1 MKNPPAPQL
10 HQRLRIMLGDEIAFG
25 PGKAELL
32 EAIRATGSIS
42 AAGKTM
48 DMSYRRAWL
57 LVDAMNRCFHTA
69 LVETAKGGKNGGG
82 AQVTPYGEEVLR
94 RYRAM
99 ETAARQQA
107 EEHFASL
114 APLLRN
120 SPVPSSTPE

>member
-1 MKNPPAPQL
+1 MQNPTAPQL
-10 HQRLRIMLGDEIAFG
+10 HQRLRIMLDNEIAFG

-32 EAIRATGSIS
+32 EAIKATGSIS

-57 LVDAMNRCFHTA
+57 LVDAMNRCFHA
-69 LVETAKGGKNGGG
+69 PLVETAKGGKNGGG

-99 ETAARQQA
+99 EAAAAQVA
-107 EEHFASL
+107 EEYFASL
-114 APLLRN
+114 SPLLRKSPAP
-120 SPVPSSTPE
+120 SPVAD

>member
-1 MKNPPAPQL
+1 MQKSTSPHV

-32 EAIRATGSIS
+32 EAIKATGSIS
-42 AAGKTM
+42 AAGKIM

-99 ETAARQQA
+99 ESAARQIA
-107 EEHFASL
+107 EDHFASL
-114 APLLRN
+114 APLLRKAP
-120 SPVPSSTPE
+120 SPVSAAE

>member
-1 MKNPPAPQL
+1 MEKPAAPQL

-32 EAIRATGSIS
+32 EAIKATGSIS

-99 ETAARQQA
+99 EAAARQQA

-114 APLLRN
+114 APLLR
-120 SPVPSSTPE
+120 SAAVPSSTPE